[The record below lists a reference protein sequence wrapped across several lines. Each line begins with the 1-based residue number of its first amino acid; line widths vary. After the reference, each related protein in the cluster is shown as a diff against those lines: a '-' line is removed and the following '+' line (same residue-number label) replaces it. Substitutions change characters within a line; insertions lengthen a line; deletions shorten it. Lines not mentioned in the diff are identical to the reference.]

1 MMFRKIRIIHR
12 IALAALLPLATLA
25 ALALYDISAK
35 WTVRSE
41 MVAMQPVVD
50 GVGKLS
56 GLVHELQRERGLSL
70 TFLSSKGAQLGAELQ
85 QQRGRTNAGRASAL
99 GALVDLAREG
109 SGRLTS
115 ASQAAIESL
124 GRLESLRAQ
133 IDRQAIAPA
142 AATGALTEI
151 VGRLIT
157 VTSGISK
164 LATDD
169 EISRSIA
176 AHANLV
182 EAKERAGLERATVAG
197 AIAAGRFEPQAY
209 VRAIGLAAAQDSF
222 FTAFRAVASPHARD
236 LFGSELSGPAID
248 QFDGMR
254 KVVERGGLAG
264 EFGSLDSKAWFDAA
278 TVRIDLLKKIED
290 GLVTELTGLMVKKKS
305 DATLSLGL
313 VIALAL
319 LALLT
324 SMATAAIMARGITV
338 PIGRLAG
345 TMTHLADGKLD
356 QQVEGTDRADEI
368 GAMACA
374 VQFFRESL
382 VRSVELNARER
393 EAAAQRA
400 ARATRIDELSDRFD
414 VDVTEVIE
422 TVISASSQLE
432 ATAGG
437 MRRSAGQTS
446 DEAASVAGVT
456 EIASANMQTVAA
468 ATEELSS
475 SVAEIGRRATQ
486 SAQIAEKAVA
496 EGRRTNETVQG
507 LSSAAERVGDVLQL
521 INEIA
526 RQTNLLALNAAIE
539 AARAGQAGRGF
550 AVVAGEV
557 KGLAE
562 QTSKA
567 TDDIRDQVAAIQA
580 SSGQAVSA
588 IHGITATIEE
598 INEITSSIAAAVV
611 EQDAA
616 TREIAR
622 NVQEA
627 ARGTGEISQSIQG
640 VKVGSSE
647 SSAAAGEVFDASEE
661 LTRQSENMRQF
672 VETFIRA
679 IKAA

>member
-1 MMFRKIRIIHR
+1 MMFRNIRIIHR

-41 MVAMQPVVD
+41 MGDMQPVVD

-56 GLVHELQRERGLSL
+56 SLVHELQRERGLSL

-85 QQRGRTNAGRASAL
+85 QQRGRTDAGRATAL
-99 GALVDLAREG
+99 GALADLAREG
-109 SGRLTS
+109 SGRLSS
-115 ASQAAIESL
+115 ASQAAAESL
-124 GRLESLRAQ
+124 GRLDSLREQ
-133 IDRQAIAPA
+133 IDRQTIAPA
-142 AATGALTEI
+142 AAAGALTDI

-169 EISRSIA
+169 EISRAIA

-222 FTAFRAVASPHARD
+222 LASFRAVASSRAKD
-236 LFGSELSGPAID
+236 LFSSELSGPAID
-248 QFDGMR
+248 KFEGMR

-264 EFGSLDSKAWFDAA
+264 EFGSLDSKSWFEAA

-290 GLVTELTGLMVKKKS
+290 GLVTELTGLMAKKKS
-305 DATLSLGL
+305 EATLSLGL
-313 VIALAL
+313 VTALSL

-324 SMATAAIMARGITV
+324 SMVTAAMMARGITM
-338 PIGRLAG
+338 PIGQLAG
-345 TMTHLADGKLD
+345 TMAHLADGKLD
-356 QQVEGTDRADEI
+356 QQVDGTDRTDEI

-374 VQFFRESL
+374 VQFFKDSL

-414 VDVTEVIE
+414 IDVAEVIE

-432 ATAGG
+432 ATAAR
-437 MRRSAGQTS
+437 MSRSAGQTS

-456 EIASANMQTVAA
+456 EVASANMQTVAA

-486 SAQIAEKAVA
+486 SAQVAEKAVA
-496 EGRRTNETVQG
+496 EGRRTNATVQG
-507 LSSAAERVGDVLQL
+507 LSSATETVGDVLKL

-557 KGLAE
+557 KSLAE

-567 TDDIRDQVAAIQA
+567 TDDIRDQIAAIQTT
-580 SSGQAVSA
+580 SGQAVSA

-611 EQDAA
+611 QQDAA

-679 IKAA
+679 VKAA